1 MHIKGRRLPVGHIP
15 HVTTAD
21 TPSSVSSIK
30 VAVEKV
36 RRSFARD
43 LAKELVGVTKRE
55 VTAKCVPDRSSEE
68 N

>member
-1 MHIKGRRLPVGHIP
+1 MHIKGRHLPVRDIL

-21 TPSSVSSIK
+21 TTSSVSSIK

-36 RRSFARD
+36 SRSLARD
-43 LAKELVGVTKRE
+43 LANKLVGVTKRE
-55 VTAKCVPDRSSEE
+55 VTAKWVPDYRSAE